1 MYLHVRGRFSERRLI
16 AMGETSL
23 IKKKICLL
31 GAFAVG
37 KTSLVERFVYNR
49 FDEKYLTTIG
59 VKVSQKI
66 LPPVQNPKSG
76 QLTQFNFLI
85 WDIERIEK
93 FDSVVRNYYRGAA
106 GALAVADLTR
116 PETIPNLQEIG
127 DTFCSVSPTAQLLIV
142 GNKLDTFEQDRG
154 TLSLLK
160 KTASHFSTEYVLS
173 SAKTGEQVEEVFM
186 ILAKKIGSQ

>member
-1 MYLHVRGRFSERRLI
+1 
-16 AMGETSL
+16 MGEISL

>member
-1 MYLHVRGRFSERRLI
+1 
-16 AMGETSL
+16 MGETSL

-66 LPPVQNPKSG
+66 LPPVQNPQSG

-93 FDSVVRNYYRGAA
+93 FDSVVQNYYRGAA

-116 PETIPNLQEIG
+116 PETIPNMQEIG

-142 GNKLDTFEQDRG
+142 GNKLDIFEQNKR

-173 SAKTGEQVEEVFM
+173 SAKSGEQVEEVFM
-186 ILAKKIGSQ
+186 ILAKKIGFQ